1 MKKKK
6 VTKKLTLAKETV
18 RNLEA
23 DKLQEFHGG
32 LCLSGPGSCVSVELC
47 AEPTLKC

>member
-23 DKLQEFHGG
+23 DKLQEVHGG
-32 LCLSGPGSCVSVELC
+32 GCASGPARSCVSETTSC
-47 AEPTLKC
+47 IC